1 MTLCVKIF
9 LLFFQDKDST
19 PMSDWTKPKLV
30 AWFKKYHPDMIEK
43 KDTRDILWKKA
54 LKIKTENPN
63 YIVDDMIKDAGFI
76 ILRTPPY
83 HCEINP
89 IGK

>member
-1 MTLCVKIF
+1 
-9 LLFFQDKDST
+9 
-19 PMSDWTKPKLV
+19 MSDWTKPKLV
-30 AWFKKYHPDMIEK
+30 AWFKKYHPDMIDK

-63 YIVDDMIKDAGFI
+63 YIVDDMIKAAGFV